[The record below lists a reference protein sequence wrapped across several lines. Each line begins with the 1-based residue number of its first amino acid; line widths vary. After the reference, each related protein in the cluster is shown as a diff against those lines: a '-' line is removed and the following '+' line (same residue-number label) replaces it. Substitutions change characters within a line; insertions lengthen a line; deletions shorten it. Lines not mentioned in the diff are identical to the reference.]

1 MNPPVWLTRNGLASS
16 SVNEGAAPTTVSRH
30 SGCSLSADE
39 VFSLMC
45 RETANI
51 HLGDQPRI
59 KAVQR
64 DLAAR
69 KSGRLRKAAKA
80 MTKVTL
86 ADWKDWA
93 KHHAG

>member
-1 MNPPVWLTRNGLASS
+1 
-16 SVNEGAAPTTVSRH
+16 
-30 SGCSLSADE
+30 
-39 VFSLMC
+39 MC

-86 ADWKDWA
+86 ADWKDWT